1 MQAAL
6 KLTGETEFM
15 TGKNA
20 ARAQRAEIRSE
31 YFRYLVPTII
41 GQVAHCC
48 YCLADVFF
56 VGLGVGKDGLAALNV
71 ALPIFTVYTTFSI
84 MIGVGAATTISV
96 CRGRGEDE
104 NVDRVFTM
112 AVVTVL
118 ILGALLS
125 VFGTLFL
132 REIACLFG
140 ATDLI
145 VGHVVGY
152 LAPIS
157 PFSFIYMLS
166 SAMCVIVRS
175 DGNPRLVMVAATTG
189 NILNIVL
196 DYVFVLPLGMGT
208 FGAGLATI
216 IGPVVTC
223 LLLSMHFLRH
233 YNQVHFTRRFF
244 SPRLFARMVR
254 NGAGSGVLETSSGFV
269 ILMFNLTLLRVSGE
283 TAVAIF
289 SIISNIGYVGKGIFN
304 GMAQA
309 AQPIISISYGSG
321 TYSRMKTVNR
331 FAMLTALSFSLV
343 VFGLIV
349 LFPGQIITLF
359 ISSDAQI
366 IAMGAPA
373 VVLYFLSL
381 PFTGLNTILMYYFQS
396 TEHARITALVAV
408 LRGIVLVYA
417 ALRIFSSLWGLT
429 GVWLA
434 LFAAEALTFLAFY
447 PVKLHLDARL
457 SDGKIV

>member
-1 MQAAL
+1 
-6 KLTGETEFM
+6 M
-15 TGKNA
+15 TARNP

-84 MIGVGAATTISV
+84 MVGVGAATTISV

-132 REIACLFG
+132 REIAYLFG